1 MKGKNAYRDWLKQDL
16 GSLIDALKLSDLQK
30 HFLRSR
36 WLEQVLWM
44 EDKADTCQFR
54 YYALRLLAIVGG
66 VIIPVLVSLKVAGKS
81 AAAFVSWITIV
92 LSLTVAISLAV
103 EEFLRFGER
112 WRHYRRTVEILKN
125 DGWQF
130 FQLSGPYKSHPSHQE
145 AYPEFAAHVEGILQ
159 GEVEVYITQIM
170 RERKGK
176 EEEQP
181 AEPPSSGES

>member
-16 GSLIDALKLSDLQK
+16 GSLIDALELSDLQK

-36 WLEQVLWM
+36 WLDQVLWM
-44 EDKADTCQFR
+44 EGKADTCQWY
-54 YYALRLLAIVGG
+54 YYALRLVAIVGG
-66 VIIPVLVSLKVAGKS
+66 VIIPALVSLNVTGKS
-81 AAAFVSWITIV
+81 STPLGLITI
-92 LSLTVAISLAV
+92 LISLTVAISLAV

-112 WRHYRRTVEILKN
+112 WRHYRRTVEILKI

-130 FQLSGPYKSHPSHQE
+130 FQLSGPYKTHSSHQV
-145 AYPEFAAHVEGILQ
+145 AYPEFAAHVEEILQ
-159 GEVEVYITQIM
+159 GEVDVYLTQIM

-181 AEPPSSGES
+181 AEPPSSGKS

>member
-1 MKGKNAYRDWLKQDL
+1 MNGKNAYRDRLKQDL
-16 GSLIDALKLSDLQK
+16 GGIIDDLELSDLQK
-30 HFLRSR
+30 RFLHSR
-36 WLEQVLWM
+36 WLDQVLWM
-44 EDKADTCQFR
+44 EGKADTCQFR
-54 YYALRLLAIVGG
+54 YYALRLVAIIGG
-66 VIIPVLVSLKVAGKS
+66 VIIPALVSLNVRGATAS
-81 AAAFVSWITIV
+81 VLVSWITFF

-130 FQLSGPYKSHPSHQE
+130 FQLSGPYTAHSSHQA

-159 GEVEVYITQIM
+159 GEVDVYITQIM

-181 AEPPSSGES
+181 AEPPSSGKS